1 MKEDWIFITE
11 RWDKMF
17 CAEGTVGIKKWGA
30 KESYIQETSSN
41 LYNVETEWVAGQYR
55 N

>member
-1 MKEDWIFITE
+1 
-11 RWDKMF
+11 MF
-17 CAEGTVGIKKWGA
+17 CAEGTVGIKVWEA

-41 LYNVETEWVAGQYR
+41 LYNMGIDWVAGQYT